1 MATFMPGTRI
11 GQVHG
16 TSQPV
21 DPATGARDALAFAMY
36 HPAAALRTAAI
47 ERESYEDIARVPE
60 VLLRARRRREPGAGG
75 ATDVAAPRAD
85 AGGSGQAAPQPPTA
99 PGQTAPP
106 VAPGDGD
113 PAADDPQLTLF

>member
-1 MATFMPGTRI
+1 MATFMPGVRI

-21 DPATGARDALAFAMY
+21 DPETGARNALAFAMY

-60 VLLRARRRREPGAGG
+60 VLLGARRRREAE
-75 ATDVAAPRAD
+75 
-85 AGGSGQAAPQPPTA
+85 PTA
-99 PGQTAPP
+99 PEPTAPEP
-106 VAPGDGD
+106 STAAHPDAPAPSEIAPSPATVTVAAEDG
-113 PAADDPQLTLF
+113 ASDDESQLTLF